1 MNSKIRLRDFPI
13 FLLFA
18 FIPVELEI
26 FPQFSTV
33 KLATIAVI
41 IVYFLNN
48 NKNNKTDLMT
58 YWHIKLCI
66 IAALSCL
73 WSIDIAA
80 SFNKVAMFLIPTV
93 LTCWIIYQSLD
104 SIKKI
109 NIALFCYFLGC
120 MVNAV
125 YSMMNRDMILLA
137 AEFADQERMVAFGQ
151 DPNML
156 AFLLNMGLVIAYHL
170 ITNIDLKKIY
180 KLVLLAC
187 ASLVLYVSIS
197 TGSRTGLITIALCV
211 GIISISSKRSA
222 IKTIPFAVIAFFVI
236 LNYLPES
243 IVERLTDTRSQVE
256 SGQISERGDIWA
268 KGLSAFM
275 NENFVLGV
283 GYQNFSSM
291 LAKYYGGWRMASHNT
306 YLSYLVDLGVAG
318 IVFLLLWIIKL
329 YKYCRFIHL
338 RSGNKTIYLFLAPIV
353 VSMMALDT
361 ENKIWI
367 FVIGIM
373 IYKYYTLTKYSS
385 IVQ

>member
-26 FPQFSTV
+26 FPHFSTV
-33 KLATIAVI
+33 KLAPIAVI

-170 ITNIDLKKIY
+170 ITNIDLK
-180 KLVLLAC
+180 
-187 ASLVLYVSIS
+187 
-197 TGSRTGLITIALCV
+197 
-211 GIISISSKRSA
+211 
-222 IKTIPFAVIAFFVI
+222 
-236 LNYLPES
+236 
-243 IVERLTDTRSQVE
+243 
-256 SGQISERGDIWA
+256 
-268 KGLSAFM
+268 
-275 NENFVLGV
+275 
-283 GYQNFSSM
+283 
-291 LAKYYGGWRMASHNT
+291 
-306 YLSYLVDLGVAG
+306 
-318 IVFLLLWIIKL
+318 
-329 YKYCRFIHL
+329 
-338 RSGNKTIYLFLAPIV
+338 
-353 VSMMALDT
+353 
-361 ENKIWI
+361 
-367 FVIGIM
+367 
-373 IYKYYTLTKYSS
+373 
-385 IVQ
+385 